1 MLEHS
6 GAVLDQQLLGNVG
19 RARQQ
24 LGLDEAAVGLEALE
38 QLRGLERLEV
48 VEAVLGQ
55 RTVDV
60 AVGVEDPALGVAE
73 GAGL

>member
-1 MLEHS
+1 VLEHA

-24 LGLDEAAVGLEALE
+24 LGLDQAAVGLEALE

-48 VEAVLGQ
+48 VETVLRQ
-55 RTVDV
+55 RAVDV
-60 AVGVEDPALGVAE
+60 AAGVEDPALRVAE

>member
-1 MLEHS
+1 MLEHA
-6 GAVLDQQLLGNVG
+6 GAVLDQQLLRNVG

-24 LGLDEAAVGLEALE
+24 LGLDQPAVGLEALE

-48 VEAVLGQ
+48 VKAVLGQ
-55 RTVDV
+55 RAVDV
-60 AVGVEDPALGVAE
+60 ATGVEDPALRVAE